1 MVNKLH
7 CLVDIILIVFFLG
20 LPCVPSPSLLL
31 FVLFEFHPR
40 HSYQKMRR
48 WVCITRQFFLRFFSI
63 SSLTCQQPPSLPH
76 NPHPVFFSLWLLLF
90 SLCFFHITADFQQV
104 KNNWLLLPFS
114 GQLTSYFIFF
124 HTKSPHFLWGLS
136 SRTDRSLPQSQRW
149 WPRHRAL
156 KEKLPKKWQPLTF
169 IAGALTVVSN
179 SLWRMACPHF
189 IDLSPS
195 KLIETS
201 TLSPK

>member
-1 MVNKLH
+1 MLLVFVFCPSLLTTFFVHYSFDFLSSPFSGKQSGIGHAMVNKLH

-76 NPHPVFFSLWLLLF
+76 NPPSCFFSLWLLLF
-90 SLCFFHITADFQQV
+90 SLCFFHITADLQQ
-104 KNNWLLLPFS
+104 
-114 GQLTSYFIFF
+114 
-124 HTKSPHFLWGLS
+124 
-136 SRTDRSLPQSQRW
+136 
-149 WPRHRAL
+149 L
-156 KEKLPKKWQPLTF
+156 K
-169 IAGALTVVSN
+169 
-179 SLWRMACPHF
+179 M
-189 IDLSPS
+189 
-195 KLIETS
+195 
-201 TLSPK
+201 